1 MGICIPSRDRLPPFQ
16 GRAGERLQKN
26 REILR
31 FLGAKVVKKQS
42 SDKKVRRLRNIFRT
56 FRTIF
61 RTFRTP
67 FRPSSALIGIFLTF
81 TRNPS
86 FKDENDLTRA
96 QNPE

>member
-1 MGICIPSRDRLPPFQ
+1 MVQ
-16 GRAGERLQKN
+16 GCPCNL
-26 REILR
+26 ILETWN
-31 FLGAKVVKKQS
+31 LNHETKTNPGKSYDSPGTKVVKKQS

-67 FRPSSALIGIFLTF
+67 FRPSSALMGKFCTF